1 MTLAIVLLV
10 ACGQGG
16 AGHQVGHFPSFYPD
30 EIRIEAVDPAAAG
43 KGLGEET
50 LHAYIAAAPSFAG
63 PIREHV
69 KSVKSLGSFLVV
81 SFDIASARFAS
92 ADARCRAARGI
103 LAALR
108 NETAAGFVFH
118 PYPVTPYHADYLH
131 HLDLVEATR
140 EAFVGEPSSA
150 VSMQLGAKGQPAE
163 TIVRARFAPA
173 SDAADVVLEAI
184 PVDDLL
190 AASVHFGVWLGS
202 PWAKEGWF
210 QAHQLLAPRV
220 VPARRSALDEDY
232 ERLVHGEVRG
242 FAERADLERH
252 LVGALTSGCERV
264 VAGYAPKQ
272 EFFNETY
279 PAGIENVAY
288 DSLSGLNSPVF
299 LRTAKLKEY
308 PWNGKLQLGVGNR
321 ADAAWNPVGGFT
333 DAMGRLIWSAV
344 GDPAMMSIPFNA
356 SFMPNRVQSEV
367 TRVEGQ
373 SGGIRV
379 PADAI
384 GPQPGSGVLTQVGD
398 RTFGSA
404 KVVYEV
410 LASPFDDG
418 TEMTMADLLY
428 PFAFVY
434 RWGAE
439 AGGGD
444 AFEPRLKAALAA
456 MQERLVGIRP
466 LREEETAHAVAEGLS
481 VTWKTLVLEVYLRG
495 AAGDERQVAALAAP
509 WSTVP
514 WHLLALMEEAVL
526 RGYAAFSQE
535 EAVRRGIVW
544 LDLVRDQ
551 ALRAKLQEL
560 ITRFEREGYRP
571 EALKHL
577 VTAEEAQQRWRSLGT
592 FVEKNGH
599 LLVAN
604 GPYRLKGWGTRSVVL
619 EAVRELSYPLGFGT
633 FDRFVNPPKAV
644 IEAAHQDGRDIIVRA
659 SVEMAL
665 KAGRDYRLEQEP
677 LLRTT
682 TRGVHPLL
690 VVSRYLLINADGK
703 VLALDKMHW
712 GEDGSFAVKL
722 PERLPPGRYKVVLAI
737 FLDGNALQPSTR
749 ILDVRVGAAGP
760 PG

>member
-1 MTLAIVLLV
+1 MGIGLLV

-16 AGHQVGHFPSFYPD
+16 AGHQVGHFPSYYPD

-50 LHAYIAAAPSFAG
+50 VHAYVDAVPSFAG
-63 PIREHV
+63 PIPEHV
-69 KSVKSLGSFLVV
+69 KPVKSLGSFLVL
-81 SFDIASARFAS
+81 SFNTASARFAS
-92 ADARCRAARGI
+92 ADARCLAARSI

-131 HLDLVEATR
+131 HLDRVEA
-140 EAFVGEPSSA
+140 AKGALAGEPSSTA
-150 VSMQLGAKGQPAE
+150 AMKVGAKGRLAE

-173 SDAADVVLEAI
+173 TDGADVVLETI

-190 AASVHFGVWLGS
+190 AAGAPFGIWLGP

-210 QAHQLLAPRV
+210 HAHQLLAPTIET
-220 VPARRSALDEDY
+220 AQRSALDEDY
-232 ERLVHGEVRG
+232 ERLIHGEVRG
-242 FAERADLERH
+242 LAERADLERR
-252 LVGALTSGCERV
+252 LVGALTSGCARV
-264 VAGYAPKQ
+264 VAGYAPRQ
-272 EFFNETY
+272 EFFTDAY
-279 PAGIENVAY
+279 PAGIENLAY

-299 LRTAKLKEY
+299 LRTAKLKDY
-308 PWNGKLQLGVGNR
+308 PWNGKLQLAVGNR
-321 ADAAWNPVGGFT
+321 SDAAWNPVGGFT

-379 PADAI
+379 PADTI
-384 GPQPGSGVLTQVGD
+384 SPQPGSGVLARVGD

-439 AGGGD
+439 AGGID

-466 LREEETAHAVAEGLS
+466 LRVEETAHAIAEGTS

-495 AAGDERQVAALAAP
+495 AAGDERQVAAAAAP
-509 WSTVP
+509 WCTVP
-514 WHLLALMEEAVL
+514 WHLLALMEEAVR
-526 RGYAAFSQE
+526 RGYAAFSQG
-535 EAVRRGIVW
+535 EAARRGIVW

-551 ALRAKLQEL
+551 VLRAKLQEL
-560 ITRFEREGYRP
+560 IAQFEREGYRP
-571 EALKHL
+571 EPLKSL
-577 VTAEEAQQRWRSLGT
+577 VTAEEAQARWRSLGT
-592 FVEKNGH
+592 FVDKDGH

-604 GPYRLKGWGTRSVVL
+604 GPYRLKHWGTRSVVL

-644 IEAAHQDGRDIIVRA
+644 IEAVKQDGDQITVRA
-659 SVEMAL
+659 DVEMAL
-665 KAGRDYRLEQEP
+665 KAGREYRLVKEP

-682 TRGVHPLL
+682 TRGVYPLL
-690 VVSRYLLINADGK
+690 VVSRFLLINGDGK

-712 GEDGSFAVKL
+712 REDGSFAVKL

-737 FLDGNALQPSTR
+737 FLDGNAVQPSTR